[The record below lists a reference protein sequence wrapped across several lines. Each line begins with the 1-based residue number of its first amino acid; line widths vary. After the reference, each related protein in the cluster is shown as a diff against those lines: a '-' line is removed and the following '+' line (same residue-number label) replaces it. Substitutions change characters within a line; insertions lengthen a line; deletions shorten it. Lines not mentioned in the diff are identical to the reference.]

1 MATRSKRGALKRLA
15 LNRVYRCLEPGPVI
29 LVSTFRDGKANVMT
43 ASSHVV
49 LLPDPPRVGLGL
61 GPWNHSYEAL
71 VSSGEC
77 VIAVPGAD
85 LAEKVMDIGNCSGA
99 DVDKFQRFRL
109 TALPAGLVAPP
120 LIGQCLYNLEC
131 RVCDDRLVEEHFFFI
146 FDVVRA
152 WVNPARKERRTLHH
166 NGDGTFTLSGRTIN
180 LKERMVRWPEFTAD

>member
-49 LLPDPPRVGLGL
+49 LLPDPPQVGLGL

-99 DVDKFQRFRL
+99 DVDKFAKFRL

-131 RVCDDRLVEEHFFFI
+131 RVCDESLVEERFFFI